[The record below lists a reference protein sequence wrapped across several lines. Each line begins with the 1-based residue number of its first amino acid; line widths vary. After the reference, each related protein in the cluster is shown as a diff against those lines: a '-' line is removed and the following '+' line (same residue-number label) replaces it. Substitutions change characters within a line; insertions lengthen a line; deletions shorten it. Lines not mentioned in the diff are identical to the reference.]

1 MSAIGKLIG
10 EITGSNAQAR
20 AAAGAAGTQAA
31 AADAGIAE
39 QRRQFDALQQLLA
52 PYTQAGVPA
61 LQAMQALAGLGPE
74 GSQEQAIARITASPE
89 FAAMTQQGEEAL
101 LANASATGG
110 LRGGNTQAALA
121 QFRPQVLS
129 QLINQQY
136 SRLGGLTA
144 LGQNSAAG
152 VGAAGMQSGDA
163 ITALLQ
169 QQGAARAGGQLALG
183 GQAYRGF
190 NDGVGLAALY
200 ASGGFG
206 GGTGGGQPAMAGGA
220 PAGGGLRIPMG
231 FRF

>member
-39 QRRQFDALQQLLA
+39 RNARMATLERLMQ
-52 PYTQAGVPA
+52 PYLDAGVPA
-61 LQAMQALAGLGPE
+61 LQAMQALAGLGPD
-74 GSQEQAIARITASPE
+74 GSQEEAIARISASPE

-136 SRLGGLTA
+136 SRLGGLA
-144 LGQNSAAG
+144 GQGREAAG
-152 VGAAGMQSGDA
+152 FVGGSGLQTGDA
-163 ITALLQ
+163 VSALLQ

-206 GGTGGGQPAMAGGA
+206 GGMGGGQPAMAGGA